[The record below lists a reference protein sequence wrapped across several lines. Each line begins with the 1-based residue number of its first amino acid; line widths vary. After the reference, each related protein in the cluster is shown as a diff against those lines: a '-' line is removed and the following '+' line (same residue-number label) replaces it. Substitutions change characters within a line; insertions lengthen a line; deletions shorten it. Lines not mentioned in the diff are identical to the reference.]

1 MILDSPAYGIYAMMQ
16 SPISHFP
23 FDDQTWIISDT
34 HFFHANIG
42 RYCDRPDG
50 WQELIIENWS
60 RFIHPEEVVFHV
72 GDLALGKK
80 ENLDSLAALLNSR
93 LYLMRGNHDR
103 RGSAFYQ
110 QLGITLVPDP
120 YWINHPSGLRL
131 IFSHRPI
138 VPLELGVLNL
148 HGHIHN
154 NSVPEPGARHVNLC
168 VEVRDYRPWRLDE
181 ILAHYLLPSIQHI
194 K

>member
-1 MILDSPAYGIYAMMQ
+1 MLPPQ
-16 SPISHFP
+16 PQLP
-23 FDDQTWIISDT
+23 FDDQTWIIADT

-50 WQELIIENWS
+50 WQETIIENWN
-60 RFIHPEEVVFHV
+60 RLIQPDDVVFHV

-80 ENLDSLAALLNSR
+80 ENIKGLVPLLNGK

-103 RGSAFYQ
+103 RSNAFYRR
-110 QLGITLVPDP
+110 LGITLVPDP
-120 YWINHPSGLRL
+120 YRMNHPSGLKL

-138 VPLELGVLNL
+138 LPVDPAMLNL

-154 NSVPEPGARHVNLC
+154 SPAPELGPRHFNLC
-168 VEVRDYRPWRLDE
+168 VEVRDYRPWRLGG
-181 ILAHYLLPSIQHI
+181 ILTPYTI
-194 K
+194 